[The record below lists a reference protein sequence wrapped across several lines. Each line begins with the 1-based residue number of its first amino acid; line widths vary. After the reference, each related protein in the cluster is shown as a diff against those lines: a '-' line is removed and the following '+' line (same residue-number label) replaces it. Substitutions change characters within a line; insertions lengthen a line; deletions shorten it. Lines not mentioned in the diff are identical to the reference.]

1 MIFRILKYCCEVNV
15 TTQVIILTLASG
27 GLKNYVYPFP
37 SLMHSD
43 VSARY
48 IFLDYSC
55 TKESHVFMFSFLH
68 FVNEMLVGSLT
79 SVDRC
84 GAGVERGAAWRC
96 ELRAC
101 VTSSRCQSL
110 RCRVR
115 VRACERAALC
125 EYRRVS
131 LCHLLLHLHN
141 QYAIFINLQ

>member
-1 MIFRILKYCCEVNV
+1 MFTHSHPSC
-15 TTQVIILTLASG
+15 TLI
-27 GLKNYVYPFP
+27 YI
-37 SLMHSD
+37 
-43 VSARY
+43 VSAKS
-48 IFLDYSC
+48 IFLHYSF
-55 TKESHVFMFSFLH
+55 TKESYVYMFSFLH

-79 SVDRC
+79 SVDWC

-101 VTSSRCQSL
+101 VTSPRCQSL

-141 QYAIFINLQ
+141 QYAIFITLQKLKKKEFIYVFESIKIFNKCYLYSYRF